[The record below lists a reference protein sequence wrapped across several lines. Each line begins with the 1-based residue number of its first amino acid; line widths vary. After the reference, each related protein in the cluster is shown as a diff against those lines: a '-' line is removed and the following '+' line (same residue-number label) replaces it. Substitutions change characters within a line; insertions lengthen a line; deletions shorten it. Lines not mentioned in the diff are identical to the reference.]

1 MQGLKRIDHIG
12 VVAEDLPFAGPP
24 QHSGAYPSVW
34 IEASTSGGITFQFA
48 ERDPS

>member
-1 MQGLKRIDHIG
+1 MQGLKRIDHLG

-24 QHSGAYPSVW
+24 RRSGAYPSVW
-34 IEASTSGGITFQFA
+34 MEASTSGGTMFQFA